1 MSNLSEQILS
11 LAESSRRAGKA
22 QAEARFAELLGSLV
36 DKPEFPD
43 MTPSQIVL
51 WLSENLRLEASL

>member
-1 MSNLSEQILS
+1 MADLSEQILN

-22 QAEARFAELLGSLV
+22 QAEAQFAELLNSLV
-36 DKPEFPD
+36 SKPEFPA
-43 MTPSQIVL
+43 MTPSQVVL